1 MIFVHEYLDLFLT
14 FARIGGLTFGGGIAM
29 LPMLEKELVEK
40 KKWTSNEE
48 MLDYFAIGQ
57 CTPGII
63 SINVATFIGNKQ
75 KGVIGAIIA
84 TLGFVTVPL
93 SLILLIAAFLKNF
106 ADLEIVNH
114 AFAGIRVAVCVL
126 IIGAIERLW
135 KKSIINKVAL
145 GLYLVIF
152 LFATFT
158 DLSPALFV
166 ILAGVFGVLVGG
178 KYV

>member
-1 MIFVHEYLDLFLT
+1 MKKLIELYWIFVK
-14 FARIGGLTFGGGIAM
+14 IGSVAFGGGYAL
-29 LPMLEKELVEK
+29 LPILQRELVIK
-40 KKWTSNEE
+40 RDWTSDEE
-48 MLDYFAIGQ
+48 LMDYFAIGQ

>member
-1 MIFVHEYLDLFLT
+1 MSIDNYVGQLGDLYNNT
-14 FARIGGLTFGGGIAM
+14 NNTTASK
-29 LPMLEKELVEK
+29 LENSLSTDYSKASDEEL
-40 KKWTSNEE
+40 
-48 MLDYFAIGQ
+48 MDYFAIGQ

-75 KGVIGAIIA
+75 KGVFGAMIA

-114 AFAGIRVAVCVL
+114 AFAGIRVAVCGL

-135 KKSIINKVAL
+135 KKSIINNVAL
-145 GLYLVIF
+145 ILFSLIF
-152 LFATFT
+152 VLTVVT
-158 DLSPALFV
+158 DISPALFV
-166 ILAGVFGVLVGG
+166 VFAGVTGVLIGG